1 MALMTV
7 YSMTND
13 SKVDEEMLEH
23 SIKQLNG
30 SLEIATPIKEI
41 VIYNYNLS
49 TFEFDIIITTI
60 FDDNDALEDMLFFY
74 EV

>member
-1 MALMTV
+1 
-7 YSMTND
+7 
-13 SKVDEEMLEH
+13 MLEH

-49 TFEFDIIITTI
+49 TFEFEIIITTI